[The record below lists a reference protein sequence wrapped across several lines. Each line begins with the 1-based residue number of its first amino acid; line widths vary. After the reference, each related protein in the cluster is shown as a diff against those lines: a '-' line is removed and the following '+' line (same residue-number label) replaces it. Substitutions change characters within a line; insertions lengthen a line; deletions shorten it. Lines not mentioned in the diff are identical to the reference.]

1 MNNNKMRKL
10 TKRERKQ
17 QNRKKGLL
25 LSCAV
30 LSSCFV
36 LSSVASASDIE
47 VYHQSS
53 VDQKTIMLMVD
64 TSRAMGSSAL
74 DLMKEYPLCI
84 GGGILSLLNLNIAG
98 LTVNLSPA
106 SNSTDGQYCDII
118 LDDSLLAT
126 LANVDGLTG
135 SLLNGVTGNSSDL
148 LGLKSSY
155 DYVKKSCEPIQGL
168 LGNGYRCYSRLY
180 RIRKAVNDVLNGNA
194 DKGITALPADTY
206 VGLTVFPATT
216 KSSAGMIA
224 VPAQRLGD
232 IGSTQRQALMTAVS
246 NLEPASLDATT
257 TCVKTLLT
265 ATTLDLTKIGEA
277 ASCLLGGGLAGG
289 LDALLNKAEVPTA
302 PAYAETGAYLLGRTT
317 RHTGAK
323 VVGSRIAIELTGTV
337 QTVTD
342 KFFCSVQIP
351 VVTDILCRIAGG
363 VLKPVLSPVTNIVDK
378 LGANLALSRTCT
390 ANAPETGEC
399 TAWGN
404 FTLSSTNNFT
414 YDYEKKRSLVNGLV
428 EGVDIANLVGGML
441 PGSIVTGLIPKNLDN
456 LETYY
461 YQYDAAYDAAYSGFT
476 DSVSGSKGSTY
487 NSPLPVSSQCNANGI
502 YVITGNVPR
511 LDESQ
516 AKIDV
521 QRVMQKSLN
530 VTSTKIADY
539 CTSLPTDW
547 ATGSNKAT
555 WECLAKYSSSLLDNP
570 TSIKTAVASI
580 GREFTYVS
588 VDDNNN
594 VAVGVGG
601 DGLVAK
607 LVSTLVNPI
616 VGTLSPAVKNLL
628 EFVLPIAPNSDD
640 IGNLAR
646 WGVNGGGG
654 WYAEAS
660 TGGIAQGIL
669 DFHGDLGVTEY
680 EPFLGA
686 PTIPADPLTP
696 HDLKNDVYQNMFVP
710 SDKQS
715 WFGNLKKYTT
725 QDGETIQ
732 TKNYKDIWGD
742 NNIDQTNILTGGS
755 VDRLPIA
762 HEKDRTAIE
771 SARRVYINRSCTV
784 EDAGGTKT
792 GKYEASDS
800 LNRIG
805 NEYYK
810 EACEGDFDPYR
821 KDLMALLGYDI
832 VINDG
837 SDALKINNNY
847 RKVGMP
853 LHSTPIKITQEATF
867 EGRSLKQREDYIIF
881 GSTQGL
887 LHVVYAEDHI
897 EDGQVIKGGTEK
909 FTFVPNEMLENDQ
922 QRKAFKGNNLSGHG
936 SFGNMQYGIDG
947 AWTAYTEY
955 VWNNTDK
962 KWTVE
967 KAGGQACEKDGKEVQ
982 GACGKQY
989 IYGGLRM
996 GGRSYYALDLG
1007 DLSQPKL
1014 KFHIDPDNA
1023 KDGTPLSYMGQS
1035 WSKPTISHVNWKG
1048 SRKRVMIVGG
1058 GYDLGYENKDYNQ
1071 ANKKGAGIYMFDAD
1085 SGDLLWWA
1093 SANATNI
1100 NSTSAE
1106 STQIQ
1111 GLKVDA
1117 MQYSVVSRINA
1128 IDRDGDG
1135 TTDHLYFGDL
1145 GGQLWRIDLNNHL
1158 TSTAITPFAQ
1168 ASKLLDLKDSALNDT
1183 ALADIHVNTRF
1194 YEAPNFSV
1202 YGHGSQTRAV
1212 ISIAS
1217 SNRSLPISDNSAGAI
1232 FNIFDNEVVKLNPA
1246 DNTTLGT
1253 KKLHLHETMPTT
1265 ASKLEDL
1272 DANLREQGWYVK
1284 LSNEQKVMD
1293 EMTVMNKKLYA
1304 SVFDPKVGEPIAC
1317 TVGVKG
1323 TSYIRQYCLPYGICE
1338 QQDDTNYN
1346 GIDGLNMGKGII
1358 PVTIGAGTGVSRQ
1371 IVGGDNRKGES
1382 SIESVSKQQNVRRQ
1396 IVPLKWYESNE

>member
-1 MNNNKMRKL
+1 MNNNKLRKL

-17 QNRKKGLL
+17 NRVKGLL
-25 LSCAV
+25 FSWSI
-30 LSSCFV
+30 LSSLFV
-36 LSSVASASDIE
+36 VSSVASASDIE
-47 VYHQSS
+47 VYHQSK
-53 VDQKTIMLMVD
+53 VGQKTIMLMVD
-64 TSRAMGSSAL
+64 TSRTMGSSAL

-84 GGGILSLLNLNIAG
+84 GGGALSLLNLNIAG

-106 SNSTDGQYCDII
+106 SNSTNGQYCDII

-135 SLLNGVTGNSSDL
+135 TLLNGVTGNSSDL

-194 DKGITALPADTY
+194 DKGITALPSDTY

-232 IGSTQRQALMTAVS
+232 IGSAQRQALTTAVS

-257 TCVKTLLT
+257 NCVKTLLT
-265 ATTLDLTKIGEA
+265 ATTLDLTKIGDA
-277 ASCLLGGGLAGG
+277 AGCLLGGGLAGG
-289 LDALLNKAEVPTA
+289 LDALLNRSEVPTA

-317 RHTGAK
+317 QHTGAK
-323 VVGSRIAIELTGTV
+323 VVGARIAVTVGGTV
-337 QTVTD
+337 QTVIDTV
-342 KFFCSVQIP
+342 CSVPIIGGL
-351 VVTDILCRIAGG
+351 TCGLLGG
-363 VLKPVLSPVTNIVDK
+363 VLKPVLSPITNIVDQI
-378 LGANLALSRTCT
+378 GANLALSRTCT
-390 ANAPETGEC
+390 ANHPKTGEC
-399 TAWGN
+399 TGWGAA
-404 FTLSSTNNFT
+404 TLSSTNNFT
-414 YDYEKKRSLVNGLV
+414 YDYTKQHSVVNDLVQGIGLNNLVNGL
-428 EGVDIANLVGGML
+428 L
-441 PGSIVTGLIPKNLDN
+441 PVGSIVTGLTANLDN
-456 LETYY
+456 LATYY
-461 YQYDAAYDAAYSGFT
+461 YQYDPAYDAAYSGFT

-530 VTSTKIADY
+530 VTPTKIADY

-570 TSIKTAVASI
+570 TSIKTAVAGI

-628 EFVLPIAPNSDD
+628 EFVLPTAPNSDD

-654 WYAEAS
+654 WYTEAS
-660 TGGIAQGIL
+660 KDGIAQGIL
-669 DFHGDLGVTEY
+669 DFHADLGVTEY

-732 TKNYKDIWGD
+732 TKNYKDFWGD
-742 NNIDQTNILTGGS
+742 NNIDQTNILTGGG

-762 HEKDRTAIE
+762 HEKDGTAIE
-771 SARRVYINRSCTV
+771 SARQVYINRSCTV

-810 EACEGDFDPYR
+810 EACEGDFDPYH

-832 VINDG
+832 VMNDG

-867 EGRSLKQREDYIIF
+867 EGRSLKQREDYIVF

-947 AWTAYTEY
+947 AWTAYAEY

-962 KWTVE
+962 KWTVG
-967 KAGGQACEKDGKEVQ
+967 KVGDQACKKDGKEVQ

-989 IYGGLRM
+989 LYGGLRM

-1014 KFHIDPDNA
+1014 KFHIDPDHA
-1023 KDGTPLSYMGQS
+1023 AAGTPLSYMGQS
-1035 WSKPTISHVNWKG
+1035 WSKPTITHIHWKG
-1048 SRKRVMIVGG
+1048 QRKLVMFVGG
-1058 GYDLGYENKDYNQ
+1058 GYDLGYEDKDYIQ
-1071 ANKKGAGIYMFDAD
+1071 SNKKGAGVYMFDAEN
-1085 SGDLLWWA
+1085 GDLLWWS
-1093 SANATNI
+1093 SANATNK
-1100 NSTSAE
+1100 NGSNTENALSV
-1106 STQIQ
+1106 T
-1111 GLKVDA
+1111 D

-1135 TTDHLYFGDL
+1135 TADHLYFGDL
-1145 GGQLWRIDLNNHL
+1145 GGQLWRIDLDNSL
-1158 TSTAITPFAQ
+1158 DKDATTAFAKT
-1168 ASKLLDLKDSALNDT
+1168 SKLLDLKDSILNDPEK
-1183 ALADIHVNTRF
+1183 DVPENIRF

-1202 YGHGSQTRAV
+1202 YGHGLQTKAV

-1217 SNRSLPISDNSAGAI
+1217 SNRSLPISDTSAGAI
-1232 FNIFDNEVVKLNPA
+1232 FNIFDNEVVKFSLA
-1246 DNTTLGT
+1246 TNTTIGI
-1253 KKLHLHETMPTT
+1253 KKLHLHEIMPTT
-1265 ASKLEDL
+1265 ASTLNDL
-1272 DANLREQGWYVK
+1272 DVNLRDHGWYVK
-1284 LSNEQKVMD
+1284 LASEQKVMD
-1293 EMTVMNKKLYA
+1293 EMIVMNKKLYA
-1304 SVFDPKVGEPIAC
+1304 SVFNPKVGDPAAC
-1317 TVGVKG
+1317 SVGVKG

-1346 GIDGLNMGKGII
+1346 GLGGLNMGKGII

-1371 IVGGDNRKGES
+1371 VVGGDNRKGANS
-1382 SIESVSKQQNVRRQ
+1382 TESVSKQQNVRRQ